1 MAGWIAQRS
10 EQPISAVR
18 AWWLAAAAAVSMLL
32 STNAAAETRVALI
45 IGNSDYQKL
54 DLRLPNPAHDAAAME
69 KLLKRAQFDTIL
81 RLNAKRTDFYKA
93 LGEFSDKI
101 SRDPHA
107 VGLFYYAGH
116 AVQVD
121 GINYLIPVDAEIA
134 TQADLE
140 PNAFDAGRVL
150 KSMTSAQNEMNIVIL
165 DACRNNPLP
174 KTRGMDRGL
183 ARMDAPSGTFIAFA
197 AAPGQAAQDGE
208 AGSNGVFTTE
218 FMKAMAEPGL
228 ELSQL
233 YKKVTTA
240 VKADTRGAQT
250 PWSEASVQGD
260 FFFFPKGAGGAAAA
274 GAAPSLSPS
283 AATSA
288 RHVDSQNELEQSY
301 WDRIKDSTDAADFK
315 DYMAHYPNGAH
326 AGEAALLSRKLNRA
340 TASTQTPPAAA
351 PAAAPAATRSVAPQ
365 PAAGPVDPM
374 AQGMWTMKVGAQT
387 CYWDVKGTGA
397 YSAWCVGPQP
407 SAHSGTVTVGN
418 GHWTLNATT
427 TNWIDGG
434 SYQFPN
440 PNTFI
445 VSGRLGTGAWLR
457 SK

>member
-1 MAGWIAQRS
+1 
-10 EQPISAVR
+10 
-18 AWWLAAAAAVSMLL
+18 MLL
-32 STNAAAETRVALI
+32 NTNAGAETRVALI

-93 LGEFSDKI
+93 LAEFSDKI

-121 GINYLIPVDAEIA
+121 GVNYLIPVDAEIT

-140 PNAFDAGRVL
+140 PNAFEAGRVL
-150 KSMTSAQNEMNIVIL
+150 KSMTNAQNEMNIVIL

-174 KTRGMDRGL
+174 KSRGVDRGL
-183 ARMDAPSGTFIAFA
+183 ARMDAPSGTFIGFA
-197 AAPGQAAQDGE
+197 AAPGQAAQDGA
-208 AGSNGVFTTE
+208 AGANGVFTAE
-218 FMKAMAEPGL
+218 FMKAMAEPGV

-233 YKKVTTA
+233 YKKVTSA
-240 VKADTRGAQT
+240 VKADTGGAQT

-260 FFFFPKGAGGAAAA
+260 FFFFPKGAAAA
-274 GAAPSLSPS
+274 GAGPSVSPS
-283 AATSA
+283 APVSA
-288 RHVDSQNELEQSY
+288 RHVDSQIELEQSF
-301 WDRIKDSTDAADFK
+301 WDRIKDSTDPADFK
-315 DYMAHYPNGAH
+315 DYMAHYPTGAH
-326 AGEAALLSRKLNRA
+326 ASEAALLSRRLSR
-340 TASTQTPPAAA
+340 TMASTAQAPPAAA
-351 PAAAPAATRSVAPQ
+351 PAAAPAVTRSVAPQ

-374 AQGMWTMKVGAQT
+374 ALGKWTMKMGAST
-387 CYWDVKGTGA
+387 CYWDLKGDGR
-397 YSAWCVGPQP
+397 YSAWCVGAQP
-407 SAHSGTVTVGN
+407 GAHSGTVTVGN
-418 GHWTLNATT
+418 GRWTLNATT

-440 PNTFI
+440 PDTFI
-445 VSGRLGTGAWLR
+445 VTGRLGTGAWLR
-457 SK
+457 TN

>member
-1 MAGWIAQRS
+1 MNATLDRRRS
-10 EQPISAVR
+10 AALTAWLAV
-18 AWWLAAAAAVSMLL
+18 AAAASLFL
-32 STNAAAETRVALI
+32 STNASAETRVALI

-54 DLRLPNPAHDAAAME
+54 EMRLPNPAHDAAAME

-93 LGEFSDKI
+93 LAEFSDKI

-121 GINYLIPVDAEIA
+121 GANYLIPVDAEI
-134 TQADLE
+134 TVQADLE
-140 PNAFDAGRVL
+140 PSAFDAARVL

-174 KTRGMDRGL
+174 KSRGMDRGL

-197 AAPGQAAQDGE
+197 AAPGQTAQDGE
-208 AGSNGVFTTE
+208 AGANGVFTAE
-218 FMKAMAEPGL
+218 FMRAMAEPGL
-228 ELSQL
+228 ELGQL

-240 VKADTRGAQT
+240 VKIDTKGAQT

-260 FFFFPKGAGGAAAA
+260 FYFFPKGAGTAAAA
-274 GAAPSLSPS
+274 GAA
-283 AATSA
+283 AAAAPSA
-288 RHVDSQNELEQSY
+288 RHVDNQIELEQSY
-301 WDRIKDSTDAADFK
+301 WDRIKDSTDPADFK

-326 AGEAALLSRKLNRA
+326 AGEAALLSRKLSR
-340 TASTQTPPAAA
+340 TMASTAQPPPAAA
-351 PAAAPAATRSVAPQ
+351 PAAAPAATRSVAPP

-374 AQGMWTMKVGAQT
+374 AQGHWTMKVGAST
-387 CYWDVKGTGA
+387 CYWDVKGDGK
-397 YSAWCVGPQP
+397 YSAWCVGAQP
-407 SAHSGTVTVGN
+407 SAHSGTVSVGN
-418 GHWTLNATT
+418 GRWTLNATT
-427 TNWIDGG
+427 TNWVDGG

-445 VSGRLGTGAWLR
+445 VTGRLGTGAWLR
-457 SK
+457 TN